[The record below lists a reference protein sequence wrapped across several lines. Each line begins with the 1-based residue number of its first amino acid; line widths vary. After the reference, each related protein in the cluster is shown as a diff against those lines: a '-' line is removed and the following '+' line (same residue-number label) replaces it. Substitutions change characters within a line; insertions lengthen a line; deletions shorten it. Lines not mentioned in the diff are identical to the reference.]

1 MRFGTPQL
9 KQVLTGSFTHRYVV
23 DVIKDG
29 SRALRDVPVTNVRL
43 TDSGAS
49 LVQST
54 GSLTI
59 VYQGDFADSVAP
71 SRIGDILAPFGTR
84 LIVYA
89 LITAGPGF
97 QERVALGH
105 YLITGAPKIRTTRFQ
120 YQGAGAVKGDLIDLT
135 IGDLF
140 AGVQWDRFDI
150 PGVAPDLTSVW
161 KEYQRLVGLPVTRTV
176 ADAAIP
182 TAVAYQEDKLQACYD
197 LATVLDGVAY
207 MTADGTAS
215 MRPNVWPAA
224 VDTLHSGDVNGD
236 GTPVKAGA
244 TSDGTLVDVV
254 PSLAN
259 DNVYNAVVVRGNS
272 QDASTIVLATAEVTD
287 GPLRVRN
294 QDGSLSP
301 YRRKPYFYSSQYVTT
316 QAQADAYAQQ
326 MLPRVS
332 RLRSITYDLVE
343 TFNPL
348 REVGDVLTV
357 RRLGQAFTCRITD
370 ISRDAGATQ
379 TVTVAVNP

>member
-1 MRFGTPQL
+1 MRFGSLAL
-9 KQVLTGSFTHRYVV
+9 KGALTGPFNHRYIV
-23 DVIKDG
+23 DVLKDG
-29 SRALRDVPVTNVRL
+29 SRVMQDVPVTNVQL
-43 TDSGAS
+43 TDSGTAQ
-49 LVQST
+49 VQST

-71 SRIGDILAPFGTR
+71 AQIGDTLAPFGTQ

-97 QERVALGH
+97 QERVTLGH
-105 YLITGAPKIRTTRFQ
+105 YMITAAPKIRTTRFVF
-120 YQGAGAVKGDLIDLT
+120 QGAVAVKGDQIDLT

-140 AGVQWDRFDI
+140 AGVQWDRFDT
-150 PGVAPDLTSVW
+150 PGSAPDLSSVW
-161 KEYQRLVGLPVTRTV
+161 KEYQRLVGFPITKTIT
-176 ADAAIP
+176 DAAIP
-182 TAVAYQEDKLQACYD
+182 TSVAYQEDKLQACYD
-197 LATVLDGVAY
+197 LATVLDAVAY
-207 MTADGTAS
+207 VTPDGTGS

-224 VDTLHSGDVNGD
+224 VDTLYSGDVNSD
-236 GTPVKAGA
+236 GTPLAKGA
-244 TSDGTLVDVV
+244 TSDGALVDVV

-272 QDASTIVLATAEVTD
+272 QDGSSIVLAKAEVTD

-301 YRRKPYFYSSQYVTT
+301 YRRRPYFYTSQYITT

-326 MLPRVS
+326 QLPRVS
-332 RLRSITYDLVE
+332 QLRSITYDLVE

-348 REVGDVLTV
+348 REVGDVLNV
-357 RRLGQAFTCRITD
+357 RRLGQAFLCRVTD
-370 ISRDAGATQ
+370 IGRDAGPTQ
-379 TVTVAVNP
+379 NLTVAVNQ